1 MSSGHHVGNLQLV
14 SPGSHARLRLIQ
26 PLDKLGE
33 LGPTFILQ
41 RILVS
46 ENGLE
51 DWHELRS
58 KLPGSGVFPF
68 VWIKLT
74 QKFLNNAMRKGKEHT
89 HLANHPVQGVIL
101 LEIVLEGQDADKYG
115 KDFLDRNA
123 FTVSEDH
130 AAETSS
136 GIVLEAGDIHL
147 QAVFESAEDSRE
159 FIDDVRVVGVLDQ
172 ASNGIGGVGLG
183 LGVLIAEAV
192 NQELEEGRRELG
204 DGGTHAIDALGKDTH
219 SGGTLERLAA
229 AGVAENGLLE
239 NLPELSK
246 ALAKGGSHAGHDVE
260 RRVDDNPVELG
271 GLFRGHL
278 ILTELNLA
286 RVLLVDDVGDHL
298 DDVMKSGLVGNER
311 RTAIAQVFGHVAVDI
326 SDGSPR

>member
-1 MSSGHHVGNLQLV
+1 M
-14 SPGSHARLRLIQ
+14 
-26 PLDKLGE
+26 
-33 LGPTFILQ
+33 
-41 RILVS
+41 
-46 ENGLE
+46 E

-115 KDFLDRNA
+115 KDFLDRNV

-147 QAVFESAEDSRE
+147 QAVLKLAEDGRE
-159 FIDDVRVVGVLDQ
+159 FIDDGSVVGVLDQ
-172 ASNGIGGVGLG
+172 TPNGVGSVRLG
-183 LGVLIAEAV
+183 LGILITEAV
-192 NQELEEGRRELG
+192 NQKLEERRRKLG
-204 DGGTHAIDALGKDTH
+204 DGGTHAIDAFGKDTD
-219 SGGTLERLAA
+219 SGGTLEGLTA
-229 AGVAENGLLE
+229 AGVAEDGLLE
-239 NLPELSK
+239 NLPELSE
-246 ALAKGGSHAGHDVE
+246 ALAQGGSHARHNVE
-260 RRVDDNPVELG
+260 RRVNDNPVELG
-271 GLFRGHL
+271 SLLRRRL

-286 RVLLVDDVGDHL
+286 GVLLVDDVGDHL